1 MQNKKSSGLFSFFI
15 KLVIL
20 VFTFFYIYKEIFNKS
35 DGFSIRSICLQLFE
49 DKRHLFTFG
58 VVLFLM
64 GVNWCL
70 EAIKWRLMVAKIER
84 VSFSTSLK
92 AIMSGITVSLF
103 TPNRVGEYGGRVFYL
118 KPEHRVQGVFITMLS
133 SMSQLLITLVTGLLS
148 LIFFIPNYHLLNV
161 YLYYSVAFMALA
173 LLLALLFFYFN
184 IYLLN
189 IFLLKI
195 PWLRKME
202 KYIHVLM
209 RFGPRDL
216 CKVLLLS
223 LFRYAVFTFQYFL
236 LLYLFQVHIPIMD
249 GLIGISLSFLVMS
262 LIPTFTLTEIGVR
275 GSVCAYFIGLLSQ
288 NSLGILSASFALWV
302 INLALPALAGAFLIV
317 RLRLFKKA
325 T

>member
-1 MQNKKSSGLFSFFI
+1 MRYKNKSGLISFFI

-20 VFTFFYIYKEIFNKS
+20 VFTFFYIYKEIFYKS
-35 DGFSIRSICLQLFE
+35 EILSIKRTCLTLFE
-49 DKRHLFTFG
+49 NKLNWLTLIL
-58 VVLFLM
+58 VLILM
-64 GVNWCL
+64 GFNWCL
-70 EAIKWRLMVAKIER
+70 EAIKWRLMIAKIER
-84 VSFSTSLK
+84 IPFLTAFK
-92 AIMSGITVSLF
+92 AIVSGITVSLF

-118 KPEHRVQGVFITMLS
+118 KPEDRVQGVFITMLS

-148 LIFFIPNYHLLNV
+148 LIVFIQNNHLLNL

-195 PWLRKME
+195 RWLRKIE

-223 LFRYAVFTFQYFL
+223 LLRYAVFTFQYFL
-236 LLYLFQVHIPIMD
+236 LLQLFQVHVPLLE
-249 GLIGISLSFLVMS
+249 GVVGISLSFLVMS
-262 LIPTFTLTEIGVR
+262 LIPTFTLTEIGIR
-275 GSVCAYFIGLLSQ
+275 GSVCAYFLGFLSR
-288 NSLGILSASFALWV
+288 NSLGILSASFSLWLV
-302 INLALPALAGAFLIV
+302 NLALPALAGAFLIA
-317 RLRLFKKA
+317 RLKLFKS
-325 T
+325 TT